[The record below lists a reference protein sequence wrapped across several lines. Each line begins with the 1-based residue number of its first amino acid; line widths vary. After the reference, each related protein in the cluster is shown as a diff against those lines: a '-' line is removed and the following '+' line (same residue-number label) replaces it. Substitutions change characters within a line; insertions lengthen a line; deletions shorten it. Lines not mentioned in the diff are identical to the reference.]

1 MQLQAKFERL
11 SHELRIIIWSDTDP
25 FIAPIE
31 IAVEECLSC
40 TLYVSHAFRKD
51 EVLQM
56 NSLIAK
62 SCQLSATLTGAP
74 YRPLGSCPYASDSL
88 IPYTSGLSDSSL
100 AATSLLLM
108 DADKSHLLGAQEFV
122 ERHAKAR

>member
-1 MQLQAKFERL
+1 MQFQAEFERV
-11 SHELRIIIWSDTDP
+11 SHEIRIIVRSDTDT
-25 FIAPIE
+25 FIAPIK

-40 TLYVSHAFRKD
+40 TLYVSHPFRKD

-62 SCQLSATLTGAP
+62 SCQLSATLIGAP

-88 IPYTSGLSDSSL
+88 IPYTSGLSDGSL
-100 AATSLLLM
+100 AATVLLLM
-108 DADKSHLLGAQEFV
+108 DGDKSHLLGAREYV